1 MNKDVY
7 QKIQLNILKGLPKNT
22 VTFLFSGA
30 LVRKSQ
36 DSTYPFYANRN
47 FYYAT
52 GIEEE
57 EAILVFDKPENR
69 VTLFLRD
76 INPAMEKWVGHYMTD
91 VEAELISGISD
102 VRYMSSFD
110 NFVSEVL
117 NRDVLIGVDLDHDTL
132 SEMTHGSGI
141 AFAESIDENRIVDIY
156 EVLVRERM
164 VKLPEEVDAIKQAI
178 EVTNEAILRALEVM
192 KPGNNEKDIEARFHY
207 VGAQH
212 HGSPMFETILASGAN
227 ATVLHYVKNNQPL
240 HDGDLV
246 LFDLGIKVNGY
257 GADISRTFPINGTF
271 TPRQKEVYQTV
282 LDTFH
287 AVNEAIR
294 PGISL
299 KTLNDLAKELLAEGC
314 IRLGLIENPEDVSRY
329 YYHSIGHSL
338 GLDTHDVW
346 TDREAPLQAGNV
358 ITNEPGLYI
367 AEEGIGIRIETD
379 VLVSEES
386 HEDLGPQIIREVEA
400 IETYLN
406 SIKNV

>member
-1 MNKDVY
+1 MIKSVY
-7 QKIQLNILKGLPKNT
+7 NKIQANVMEALPKNT

-36 DSTYPFYANRN
+36 DSSYKFHANRN
-47 FYYAT
+47 FFYVT

-57 EAILVFDKPENR
+57 EAVVVFDKPNNKCI
-69 VTLFLRD
+69 LFLRD

-91 VEAELISGISD
+91 IEAELISGIED
-102 VRYMSSFD
+102 IRYFSEFD
-110 NFVSEVL
+110 AYVNEVL
-117 NRDVLIGVDLDHDTL
+117 TSNALIGVDMDHDTL
-132 SEMTHGSGI
+132 GEASHSSGL

-156 EVLVRERM
+156 EILVKQRM
-164 VKLPEEVDAIKQAI
+164 VKLPEEVEAIKEAI
-178 EVTNEAILRALEVM
+178 EVTNQAILGALSEM
-192 KPGNNEKDIEARFHY
+192 KPGNNEKDIESRFHY
-207 VGAQH
+207 E
-212 HGSPMFETILASGAN
+212 GSKRFGEPMFDTIIASGAN
-227 ATVLHYVKNNQPL
+227 STVLHYIKNDEPL
-240 HDGDLV
+240 KDNELV

-257 GADISRTFPINGTF
+257 GADISRTYPINGKF
-271 TPRQKEVYQTV
+271 TDRQKEVYQVV

-299 KTLNDLAKELLAEGC
+299 KTLNDLAKEHLAEGC
-314 IRLGLIENPEDVSRY
+314 ISLGLIENPEDVVKY

-346 TDREAPLQAGNV
+346 SDREAPLEVGNV

-379 VLVSEES
+379 VLVTEES
-386 HEDLGPQIIREVEA
+386 HEDLGPQIVREVED
-400 IETYLN
+400 IENLLAK
-406 SIKNV
+406 IKK